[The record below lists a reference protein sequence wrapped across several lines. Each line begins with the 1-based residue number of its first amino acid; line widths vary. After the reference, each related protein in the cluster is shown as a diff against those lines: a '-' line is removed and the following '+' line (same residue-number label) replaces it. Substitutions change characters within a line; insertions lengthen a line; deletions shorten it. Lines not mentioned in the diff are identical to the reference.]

1 MNPAPF
7 GQQGAGANPLLQAL
21 MNQNSAPNPSMP
33 QMNQAMPQTV
43 AGGGNTNQLAN
54 QIAQL
59 LQQQGRG
66 GGLDANAINAMMK
79 PDNSQQQKQAPQ
91 NGSYPTS
98 YPASSSYDMYYNQ
111 NNPSSTNYGPT
122 KDDADSKRYRPY

>member
-7 GQQGAGANPLLQAL
+7 GQQAGGANPLLQAL

-33 QMNQAMPQTV
+33 QINQAMPQSV
-43 AGGGNTNQLAN
+43 GGGNTNQLAS

-59 LQQQGRG
+59 LQQQGGR
-66 GGLDANAINAMMK
+66 GLDANAINAMMK
-79 PDNSQQQKQAPQ
+79 PDNSQQQKPAPQ
-91 NGSYPTS
+91 NGSYPTT
-98 YPASSSYDMYYNQ
+98 YPASTSYDMYYNQ
-111 NNPSSTNYGPT
+111 NNPSNTNYGPA